1 MSIEIIKG
9 IEYSDMI
16 HSIKEELSINSDFSI
31 YIGEDCNEYY
41 KNIGGV
47 LYIKNGLY
55 DSDKK
60 IVFIRTID
68 EAVFVHEFTH
78 VKFRELYS
86 DFDGNEAVL
95 HFISEYIAI
104 FKEHQF
110 IIDKNKKEKDYVYV
124 RKIIIKEINNQISD
138 IKEELKQNNNRT
150 KKEYMYCIA
159 NLLARK
165 HILLSLDEYDYKNI
179 ELEIIRGLCCFKSF
193 DGLNIANV
201 EEKYKNIENEYLN
214 YIKTFNISED

>member
-1 MSIEIIKG
+1 MRGLSIEIIKG
-9 IEYSDMI
+9 IEYSNMI

-78 VKFRELYS
+78 VKYQ
-86 DFDGNEAVL
+86 L
-95 HFISEYIAI
+95 HSF
-104 FKEHQF
+104 
-110 IIDKNKKEKDYVYV
+110 
-124 RKIIIKEINNQISD
+124 
-138 IKEELKQNNNRT
+138 
-150 KKEYMYCIA
+150 
-159 NLLARK
+159 LLFLSFYPFYFSS
-165 HILLSLDEYDYKNI
+165 LLVK
-179 ELEIIRGLCCFKSF
+179 
-193 DGLNIANV
+193 
-201 EEKYKNIENEYLN
+201 
-214 YIKTFNISED
+214 